1 MFGPPDDSDITL
13 EEDRIQNIPQVT
25 QEDNEMLTNE
35 FTEAEVKSVVFQME
49 HNKAPGPDGFPAEF
63 YQVFWEV
70 IKDDL
75 MALLRTSIT
84 RI

>member
-35 FTEAEVKSVVFQME
+35 FTEAEVKSVVF
-49 HNKAPGPDGFPAEF
+49 
-63 YQVFWEV
+63 
-70 IKDDL
+70 
-75 MALLRTSIT
+75 
-84 RI
+84 